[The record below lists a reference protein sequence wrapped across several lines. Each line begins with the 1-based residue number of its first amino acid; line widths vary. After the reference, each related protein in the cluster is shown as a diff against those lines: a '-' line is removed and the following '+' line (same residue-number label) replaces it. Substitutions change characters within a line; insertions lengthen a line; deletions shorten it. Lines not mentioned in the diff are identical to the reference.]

1 METAIDDNDTQ
12 ITQPANLGL
21 DGGPSAEFPP
31 SEVDVDDMSLMTLVA
46 AAPISSPADELSWD
60 LTPTLQ
66 SIRPVCQ
73 KCQTEC
79 DPYKAQIKTK
89 GSQKF
94 VCNLCNSRQVQI
106 CKMFGKFPQEE
117 FSELSQDQMVEFWRQ
132 ARDADKTPRLK
143 MLFVDT
149 LVKKRVD
156 TATASVEG
164 KYLPLSVYAAQGFD
178 TSQIEEKCTDIQ
190 THPIFGVTYRVPIR
204 AVERSATIAHER
216 TRLLERLDRH
226 KLALP
231 STARPDVLA
240 VADGQVEEEEVPEEL
255 SQKESEESSSSSS
268 STSSS
273 DSGKKKKKKKS
284 KKAKSSKKKS
294 KKVDNKKQKS
304 KANSS
309 AASKKQQQLEA
320 HKNQRAMQAAAKA
333 QAAVDRKLTQE
344 ATRVVV
350 KVTPVVNNLNKVL
363 QSNFF
368 SQIPDFAQTSIKEYH
383 LKLLSF
389 LHAAEELTQLC
400 CVRNLITV

>member
-1 METAIDDNDTQ
+1 MDNNDTQ
-12 ITQPANLGL
+12 FELGL
-21 DGGPSAEFPP
+21 AGGLGEEVRPP
-31 SEVDVDDMSLMTLVA
+31 SEVDADDMSLMALVP
-46 AAPISSPADELSWD
+46 AAPSSSAADELSWD

-66 SIRPVCQ
+66 SLRPVCQ

-106 CKMFGKFPQEE
+106 SKMFGKFPHEE

-164 KYLPLSVYAAQGFD
+164 KYLPLSVYAAQD
-178 TSQIEEKCTDIQ
+178 
-190 THPIFGVTYRVPIR
+190 HPIFGLTYRVPIK

-231 STARPDVLA
+231 SAAMPDVFA
-240 VADGQVEEEEVPEEL
+240 VTDGKVEDEEVQEEL
-255 SQKESEESSSSSS
+255 SQKES
-268 STSSS
+268 
-273 DSGKKKKKKKS
+273 G
-284 KKAKSSKKKS
+284 A
-294 KKVDNKKQKS
+294 V
-304 KANSS
+304 
-309 AASKKQQQLEA
+309 QQ
-320 HKNQRAMQAAAKA
+320 
-333 QAAVDRKLTQE
+333 
-344 ATRVVV
+344 
-350 KVTPVVNNLNKVL
+350 
-363 QSNFF
+363 
-368 SQIPDFAQTSIKEYH
+368 
-383 LKLLSF
+383 
-389 LHAAEELTQLC
+389 
-400 CVRNLITV
+400 